1 MLAQFAQAQ
10 SDTDTLPNVFLGNWK
25 LSCILSAEMSMFCYE
40 FGLISLKN
48 IKRSVQKILHYRSVF
63 FPYIC

>member
-10 SDTDTLPNVFLGNWK
+10 SDTDTLSNVFLGNWK
-25 LSCILSAEMSMFCYE
+25 LSCILSAEMSMFCNE
-40 FGLISLKN
+40 LISLKN

-63 FPYIC
+63 FPYIY